1 MVLDSILSTPVLR
14 SPSFKRQFARHELG
28 SWSALVKRH
37 LFLLS
42 ALALLTVL
50 CIIYLYFA
58 ITLGAND
65 SCFGL
70 SGPEK
75 VSCQMDLVK
84 EVSAASGKLKRLKQF

>member
-14 SPSFKRQFARHELG
+14 SPSFRRQFQKNELG
-28 SWSALVKRH
+28 SWSALMKRH

-50 CIIYLYFA
+50 CSIYLYFA
-58 ITLGAND
+58 ITLGATD

-70 SGPEK
+70 SGSEK

-84 EVSAASGKLKRLKQF
+84 EISAASGKLKRLKQF